1 MPPTFAIALTIGLV
15 ACVTDIRTRRIPN
28 VLTFGGAVLALGY
41 HLATGGGGGLVGAI
55 VGWTAGVAFF
65 FVPFALRGMGGGD
78 VKLMGALGAWLGAA
92 TAVWVALYAGIAGG
106 VLALVVAAYRGYLGT
121 ALRNLWLLLTH
132 WRVVGA
138 RPLHELTLE
147 GNGGPRLAYA
157 VPIFVGILVT
167 TWLHS

>member
-1 MPPTFAIALTIGLV
+1 
-15 ACVTDIRTRRIPN
+15 
-28 VLTFGGAVLALGY
+28 
-41 HLATGGGGGLVGAI
+41 
-55 VGWTAGVAFF
+55 VAFF
-65 FVPFALRGMGGGD
+65 FLPFALGGMGGGD

-92 TAVWVALYAGIAGG
+92 SVVWVALYAGMAGG
-106 VLALVVAAYRGYLGT
+106 VLALALAAYRGYLGT

-138 RPLHELTLE
+138 RPLVSLTLE
-147 GNGGPRLAYA
+147 GSAGPRLAYA